1 MTRIAYQDLEKL
13 TEEARV
19 LIRERGNLNVYRAL
33 ANAPNVFTGWMIA
46 GRDHLTSPTLSARL
60 RELVILCTAHLM
72 GSPYEVAQH
81 TGLADQ
87 AGVSPVQRAALAPD
101 ADTDLDDAGFD
112 ATELAVLHLI
122 TELITTK
129 TVRAELF
136 HQVHTALGDEATVE
150 LLMVIHRWAGLAL
163 MLNALDVDL
172 DTDARISIPPVAPE
186 R

>member
-1 MTRIAYQDLEKL
+1 
-13 TEEARV
+13 
-19 LIRERGNLNVYRAL
+19 
-33 ANAPNVFTGWMIA
+33 
-46 GRDHLTSPTLSARL
+46 
-60 RELVILCTAHLM
+60 
-72 GSPYEVAQH
+72 
-81 TGLADQ
+81 
-87 AGVSPVQRAALAPD
+87 VQRAALAAD
-101 ADTDLDDAGFD
+101 AELDNAGFD

-136 HQVHTALGDEATVE
+136 DQVHTALGDEATVE
-150 LLMVIHRWAGLAL
+150 LLMVVHRWAGLAL

>member
-1 MTRIAYQDLEKL
+1 MTRIAYQDIEKL
-13 TEEARV
+13 TEEARN

-33 ANAPNVFTGWMIA
+33 ANAPNVFIGWMIA
-46 GRDHLTSPTLSARL
+46 GREHLTSLTLSARL
-60 RELVILCTAHLM
+60 RELVILRTAHLM

-81 TGLADQ
+81 AGLADQ
-87 AGVSPVQRAALAPD
+87 AGVSPVQRAALAAD
-101 ADTDLDDAGFD
+101 AELDNAGFD

-136 HQVHTALGDEATVE
+136 DQVHTALGDEATVE